1 MPRKALVIGSG
12 PNGLSAAIVLAE
24 GGYEVEVREAASRF
38 GGAASSADLTLP
50 GFLHDFGS
58 AVHPMALA
66 SPFFSSLPL
75 DVEWKQPPVPFAH
88 PLDDGTAVLLHRDL
102 GQMAA
107 ELGEDGTAWR
117 NLFEPIVRDWEIFRQ
132 ELLGPLGWTNHPFLM
147 ARFGLNAM
155 LSTSTLINQK
165 FRGARAKALFCGVAA
180 HYAFL
185 EQPFSAGIGLVLGAA
200 GHAVGWPI
208 PRGGSQGITDALLRC
223 LQRAGGTAYTDSQVD
238 SLTGEHDLILAD
250 TSPRS
255 LARIAGER
263 LPQGFRKKLEN
274 YRYGPGSFK
283 VDWAL
288 SSPIPWSAAECL
300 EAGTVHVGGTAED
313 ILASERA
320 AVTGQHSERP
330 YVLLSQPTL
339 FDPSRAPEGK
349 HTAWA
354 YCHVPHG
361 SSVDMTERIEAQIER
376 FAPGFR
382 DTVIARNA
390 SSPSALQ
397 RADANLVGG
406 DVTGGMTDITQL
418 LFRPT
423 WRRYATPDPAIW
435 LCSAATPPGAG
446 VHGMCGYHAARRA
459 LRP

>member
-12 PNGLSAAIVLAE
+12 PNGLAAAVVLAE
-24 GGYEVEVREAASRF
+24 AGCQVELREAASRF
-38 GGAASSADLTLP
+38 GGGASSAELTLP

-75 DVEWKQPPVPFAH
+75 DVEWIHPPIPFAH

-102 GQMAA
+102 GQTAA
-107 ELGEDGTAWR
+107 ELGEDGKAWR
-117 NLFEPIVRDWEIFRQ
+117 SLFEPIVRDWEIFRH
-132 ELLGPLGWTNHPFLM
+132 ELLGPLGWTNHPFRM

-155 LSTSTLINQK
+155 FPTSTLLKQK
-165 FRGARAKALFCGVAA
+165 FSGERARALFCGVAA

-185 EQPFSAGIGLVLGAA
+185 EQLLSASIGLVLGAA

-208 PRGGSQGITDALLRC
+208 PKGGSQQITDALLRRF
-223 LQRAGGTAYTDSQVD
+223 QKVGGTAHKDSQVNL
-238 SLTGEHDLILAD
+238 LTDEHDLILAD

-263 LPQGFRKKLEN
+263 LPRSFRTKLES

-288 SSPIPWSAAECL
+288 SSPIPWRASECL
-300 EAGTVHVGGTAED
+300 QAGTIHVGGSADE
-313 ILASERA
+313 ILASEKA
-320 AVTGQHSERP
+320 AVTGNHSERP

-339 FDPSRAPEGK
+339 FDSSRAPAGK
-349 HTAWA
+349 HIAWA

-361 SSVDMTERIEAQIER
+361 SNVDMTARIEAQIER

-382 DTVIARNA
+382 ETIIARTVI
-390 SSPSALQ
+390 SPAALQ
-397 RADANLVGG
+397 QADANLVGG
-406 DVTGGMTDITQL
+406 DVTGGITDLAQI

-423 WRRYATPDPAIW
+423 WRRYATPDPTIW

-446 VHGMCGYHAARRA
+446 VHGMCGYHAARKA
-459 LRP
+459 LQR